1 MNLSMAKIATN
12 PNIGGRISRD
22 KINLR
27 QMKIINIVN
36 NINNIIIK
44 SRMGTNSIANL
55 NHNLAKNGA
64 LNSKK

>member
-36 NINNIIIK
+36 NIIIR
-44 SRMGTNSIANL
+44 SRMGTNSIVNL
-55 NHNLAKNGA
+55 NNNLAKNGA

>member
-1 MNLSMAKIATN
+1 MNLLMINKPTS
-12 PNIGGRISRD
+12 PNISDRISRD

-36 NINNIIIK
+36 NIIIR
-44 SRMGTNSIANL
+44 SRMGTNSIVNL
-55 NHNLAKNGA
+55 NNNLAKNGA

>member
-36 NINNIIIK
+36 NIIIR
-44 SRMGTNSIANL
+44 SRMGTNSIVNL